1 MAQRRAYRTGSIRR
15 EGPRSFRIRWR
26 AAGRQH
32 SETFETL
39 DLARRALAGRI
50 GLEQTKRAGIAASS
64 TSTMSQLAKDWFTRR
79 RAAGQHRSVDDDA
92 SRWKNHLEPALGHL
106 TPDEVT
112 PSVLRRLLEQKLTRG
127 RLRERGKK
135 EDRKEPGERGLSSST
150 VRLLRALV
158 STMFS
163 ELIDDGLARSNPARD
178 LPKRTRRLFRPA
190 HDPRTTPFIERAAD
204 VRRVFLALGEPFN
217 IAYALGAMAGLRT
230 GEVRALA
237 WPHVDLERGRIH
249 IRSSA
254 DGPLKDDESRMVPI
268 HSGLVP
274 VLKAWRLKTGGTGLV
289 VPPVRRRSKSSMLDE
304 QSMGRALRE
313 ALTSL
318 ELPRMTWYQTTR
330 HTFASQ
336 WVLAGGTLE
345 KLRELLGHSTVLVT
359 ERYAHL
365 RADLFDDSDRD
376 RIPVDLSAPAGE
388 LAEMPRNESKLRRT
402 AGAAKG
408 ARPRKISSSFIAL
421 AGVAKW

>member
-1 MAQRRAYRTGSIRR
+1 MAQRRAYRTGSIKR

-32 SETFETL
+32 SETFESL
-39 DLARRALAGRI
+39 DLARRALAGRV
-50 GLEQTKRAGIAASS
+50 GLEQTKRAGIAGGS
-64 TSTMSQLAKDWFTRR
+64 TSTLSQLAKDWFTRR

-92 SRWKNHLEPALGHL
+92 GRWKNHLEPALGHL

-127 RLRERGKK
+127 RLRERGTK
-135 EDRKEPGERGLSSST
+135 EGRSEPGERGLSSST

-158 STMFS
+158 STMFA
-163 ELIDDGLARSNPARD
+163 ELVDDGLARSNPARD

-204 VRRVFLALGEPFN
+204 VRRVFLALGEPFAV
-217 IAYALGAMAGLRT
+217 AYGLGALAGLRT

-249 IRSSA
+249 IRASA
-254 DGPLKDDESRMVPI
+254 GEPLKDDESRMVPI
-268 HSGLVP
+268 QAGLLP
-274 VLKAWRLKTGGTGLV
+274 VLKAWHLKTGGAGLV

-304 QSMGRALRE
+304 QSMGRALRA
-313 ALTSL
+313 ALVKA
-318 ELPRMTWYQTTR
+318 ELPRMTWYQATR

-365 RADLFDDSDRD
+365 RADLFDETDRD

-388 LAEMPRNESKLRRT
+388 VARMPQNEAQLRRDRVGRKS
-402 AGAAKG
+402 AS
-408 ARPRKISSSFIAL
+408 ARNS
-421 AGVAKW
+421 